1 MTRMLRMAWMRWS
14 MALVCAL
21 AGAAQAEVVVR
32 DDRGAT
38 VKLPAPPQRVITL
51 LPSLTESVCALGW
64 CDRLVGTDRHSNWPA
79 SVAALPKLGGMDDA
93 QVERIAALRPD
104 VVLAARATRV
114 VDRLESLGLRVVVL
128 EPSSQAETRRVV
140 ATLATLLGR
149 PEQGAVLWARIDQ
162 QVQRAAARVPVALRG
177 QKVYFEVDAAPYA
190 AGSTSFL
197 GELLTQLGLGNIVPP
212 ALGPFP
218 KLNPEFIVKA
228 QPDLV
233 MAVERNLRD
242 MPRRPGW
249 ATLKALQTGRTCAFE
264 ATRYDMLV
272 RPGPRLGDAAELI
285 ADCLQALPAQP
296 PVERRAP

>member
-1 MTRMLRMAWMRWS
+1 MNRGRGRWWL
-14 MALVCAL
+14 ALWL
-21 AGAAQAEVVVR
+21 AVVACSARAEVIVR

-38 VKLPAPPQRVITL
+38 VKLAAPPQRIVTL
-51 LPSLTESVCALGW
+51 LPSLTETVCALGF
-64 CDRLVGTDRHSNWPA
+64 CERLVGTDRYSNWPA
-79 SVAALPKLGGMDDA
+79 SVPALPKLGGMDDT
-93 QVERIAALRPD
+93 QVERLVALRPD
-104 VVLAARATRV
+104 VVLAARSTRAV
-114 VDRLESLGLRVVVL
+114 ERLESLGLTVVVL
-128 EPSSQAETRRVV
+128 EPRSQAEARRTV
-140 ATLATLLGR
+140 ATIATLMGR

-162 QVQRAAARVPVALRG
+162 QVQRAAARVPAALRG
-177 QKVYFEVDAAPYA
+177 RKVYFEVDSAPYA

-249 ATLKALQTGRTCAFE
+249 STLKALQTGRTCAFD
-264 ATRYDMLV
+264 ATRYEMLV
-272 RPGPRLGDAAELI
+272 RPGPRLGEAAELV
-285 ADCLQALPAQP
+285 ADCLQALP
-296 PVERRAP
+296 